1 MCTCLTDMFK
11 DYLSCVHQPVP
22 VSCHVKARTGH
33 LQTLGHD
40 LWFNLHIFRI
50 ITPLVHRVTILWQET
65 TYRLCV
71 CFRSKVTLMLWDQHL
86 ATKTPFCTRI
96 AERAL
101 FHSFVLSCP
110 LSPSVSLSLALIC
123 FTRFMYYMTSG
134 PSAQI
139 IDNGFIYCFPRN
151 VQVAVL

>member
-1 MCTCLTDMFK
+1 MRTCLADMIK
-11 DYLSCVHQPVP
+11 DYLSRANQPVP
-22 VSCHVKARTGH
+22 VSCHIKARTGH
-33 LQTLGHD
+33 LQTLGPD
-40 LWFNLHIFRI
+40 LWFNLHILRI
-50 ITPLVHRVTILWQET
+50 ITILVHSVTILWQET

-101 FHSFVLSCP
+101 FHSFFHAL
-110 LSPSVSLSLALIC
+110 SLSLSSALIC
-123 FTRFMYYMTSG
+123 FTRLIYYMTSG
-134 PSAQI
+134 LSAQI
-139 IDNGFIYCFPRN
+139 IDNVFIYCFP